1 MRTNNIPEH
10 NRLGLVTLPKS
21 ESDQYTE
28 GELRETEKGK
38 ERRQSMD
45 YLQREHTT
53 QSAFWVSRFSVS
65 SEL

>member
-28 GELRETEKGK
+28 GEQRKEREGGGGK
-38 ERRQSMD
+38 EAV
-45 YLQREHTT
+45 YGQREHTT

>member
-1 MRTNNIPEH
+1 MRTNNIPVH

-28 GELRETEKGK
+28 GEQRK
-38 ERRQSMD
+38 EREGGGGKD